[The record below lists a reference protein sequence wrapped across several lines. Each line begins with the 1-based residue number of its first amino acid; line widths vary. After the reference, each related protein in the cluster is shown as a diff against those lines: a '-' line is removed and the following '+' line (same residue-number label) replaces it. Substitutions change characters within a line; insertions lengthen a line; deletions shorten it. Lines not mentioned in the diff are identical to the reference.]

1 MAAAQ
6 PQQPADPVRALVAG
20 AKTRF
25 LQFGQQHGW
34 GEAQFAREAEF
45 AVQALR
51 ANDYT
56 MKIATQSDT
65 GRMSLR
71 DGIVQAAVLGISLNP
86 ALGHAY
92 LVPYGDRVQFHPSY
106 RGLRDLAIEDG
117 LIRWARAEVVHQ
129 NDHVAVRECEDGQR
143 IISHEFNPFATD
155 RGEIVGAYCAWE
167 DGNGRRDLVFETEA
181 EILTSHRARSIAF
194 TKQGSGIW
202 KTDPIEAR
210 RKALIKRAQKSWPR
224 RTDRRA
230 SRFDD
235 ALTATIAAE
244 DSIETTATEVRR
256 APESSRIA
264 RPSAVQH
271 QGKAS
276 TLVAEEAPTASVV
289 SVDALW
295 REIDAMTEQLADGD
309 LGKATAVAAS
319 TRAALG
325 FAEDADLEPEQVVRL
340 HEALKAQVEG

>member
-1 MAAAQ
+1 MA
-6 PQQPADPVRALVAG
+6 PSQQPAPSDPVRALVAG
-20 AKTRF
+20 AKARF

-34 GEAQFAREAEF
+34 GESQFAREAEF

-56 MKIATQSDT
+56 MKVAMQSDA

-71 DGIVQAAVLGISLNP
+71 DAIVQSAVLGISLNP

-92 LVPYGDRVQFHPSY
+92 LVPYGDRLQFHPSY

-117 LIRWARAEVVHQ
+117 LILWARSEVVYKA
-129 NDHVAVRECEDGQR
+129 DKVTVREDEDGER
-143 IISHEFNPFATD
+143 FVTHEFDPFATD
-155 RGEIVGAYCAWE
+155 RGEIVGAYCAWA
-167 DGNGRRDLVFETEA
+167 DGTGRRDLVFETEA
-181 EILTSHRARSIAF
+181 EILASHRARSIAW
-194 TKQGSGIW
+194 TKQGAGIW
-202 KTDPIEAR
+202 KTDPVEAR
-210 RKALIKRAQKSWPR
+210 RKALMKRAQKSWPR

-235 ALTATIAAE
+235 ALTATVAAE

-264 RPSAVQH
+264 KPSAVPH

-276 TLVAEEAPTASVV
+276 TLVVEAEAAPA
-289 SVDALW
+289 VDVDQLW
-295 REIDAMTEQLADGD
+295 REIDDMASTLADGD
-309 LGKATAVAAS
+309 MGKATAITAS
-319 TRAALG
+319 TRGALG
-325 FAEDADLEPEQVVRL
+325 FSDDEDLDAGQVAQL
-340 HEALKAQVEG
+340 HAALRGQIEG